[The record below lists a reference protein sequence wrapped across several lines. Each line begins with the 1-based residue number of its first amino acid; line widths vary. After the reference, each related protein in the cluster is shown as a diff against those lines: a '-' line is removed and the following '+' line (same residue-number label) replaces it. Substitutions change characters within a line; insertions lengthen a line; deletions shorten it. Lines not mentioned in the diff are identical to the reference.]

1 MADDAQIQLPPQPD
15 ILLMSQTCHTFGNEV
30 AKISNI
36 PQFDAGNAILDQLR
50 QISTRLDR
58 IDTRLDT
65 LETRLDTR
73 LDTLETRLDTMNTT
87 IRTR

>member
-1 MADDAQIQLPPQPD
+1 MADDPQIQLPPQPD
-15 ILLMSQTCHTFGNEV
+15 ILLMSQTCYTFGNEV

-65 LETRLDTR
+65 LETRLDTV
-73 LDTLETRLDTMNTT
+73 NTA